1 MVQVNEA
8 AQPRGQEPGQ
18 PQETPLAY
26 RAVRGGLWVA
36 MSSYWQIGVGF
47 VANIFLTRILFPEA
61 FGTLALAMVFAQIL
75 RLQPRLGL
83 GRAFAQHRGTDGRSL
98 GTYLVLEG
106 AAAGLSLALGVLA
119 VPVLLWLNYGEA
131 VAWVSLALLV
141 GGILESLAAVGSTV
155 LDKELRFA
163 QSSLVQGIAFPLS
176 YVPAFWMALHDGGV
190 WSLVAQN
197 LVFNGLFF
205 LGIWWVLLRQG
216 RLPAFRTW
224 RFDRTLAWR
233 FLGFGITV
241 GLVTFIGLLLTQLDN
256 FYIGTFVDA
265 RELGFYDRA
274 YRLAQWPVLLMNAL
288 LTRAAFFTY
297 ARLQDDPVR
306 LRRTAEMVLW
316 LVITVSMPVLLAL
329 IVTAPDL
336 LTLLYTARWLP
347 STLFLRILVIFAL
360 VRPLM
365 LNANTFFIAVG
376 KPNLTV
382 RYNLVQLAVLALAG
396 YPLTVR
402 WGALGTAL
410 AVGLM
415 LSVGV
420 ALSYRRMAQEIGA
433 NLLRFLAGPAL
444 AGGILLAGYWWLN
457 RNTGLTEL
465 PLAVRVAVK
474 GLYAVG
480 GFGALTFLLQ
490 PRQSRER
497 LGYVLRLARRKDET
511 TCTTY

>member
-8 AQPRGQEPGQ
+8 ARPGSQDPPQPR
-18 PQETPLAY
+18 ETPLAY

-36 MSSYWQIGVGF
+36 VGSYWQIGVGF
-47 VANIFLTRILFPEA
+47 LANIFLTRILFPEA

-106 AAAGLSLALGVLA
+106 AAAGLSLALGALA

-197 LVFNGLFF
+197 LAFNGLFA
-205 LGIWWVLLRQG
+205 LGIWWVLLRG
-216 RLPAFRTW
+216 GGLPAFRTW
-224 RFDRTLAWR
+224 RFDRALAWR

-297 ARLQDDPVR
+297 ARLQADPVR

-329 IVTAPDL
+329 VIAAPDL

-365 LNANTFFIAVG
+365 MNANTFFIAVG

-402 WGALGTAL
+402 WGALGTAM

-415 LSVGV
+415 LAVGV
-420 ALSYRRMAQEIGA
+420 ALSYRRMAQEIGV

-444 AGGILLAGYWWLN
+444 AGGILLAGYWWIN
-457 RNTGLTEL
+457 RHTGLTEL
-465 PLAVRVAVK
+465 PLAVRVGVK
-474 GLYAVG
+474 GAYAVG
-480 GFGALTFLLQ
+480 GYGALAFLLQ
-490 PRQSRER
+490 PRRSRER
-497 LGYVLRLARRKDET
+497 LGYVLRLARQRENDQDRGI
-511 TCTTY
+511 